1 MGIGDTEHPSGAS
14 LIRKVMVIVK
24 RLVHVAGLDL
34 TCGDVVDSIR
44 VLRHRLT
51 AEKTR
56 AVPRLNPLMGS

>member
-1 MGIGDTEHPSGAS
+1 
-14 LIRKVMVIVK
+14 MVIVK